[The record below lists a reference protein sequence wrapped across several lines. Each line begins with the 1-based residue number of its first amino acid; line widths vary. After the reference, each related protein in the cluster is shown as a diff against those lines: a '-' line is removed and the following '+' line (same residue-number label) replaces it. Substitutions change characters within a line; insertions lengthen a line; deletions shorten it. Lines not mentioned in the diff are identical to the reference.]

1 MNDYIFSS
9 DNLFYKHHISKNLSC
24 NAYSLHMH
32 NFYELLY
39 FVDGDATFV
48 IEDRRY
54 KLKKGDL
61 ILIRPL
67 QYHFIQIDSPVDY
80 ERYDFLFDAERHN
93 IHSVKA
99 LPEETVVVN
108 IKGNKIAEDI
118 LKKCDFY
125 QANSTPEVFSELL
138 EHLLCE
144 LFYNISLSPQV
155 FTDNST
161 VLSPLLSK
169 ALSFINQNLLSTLSV
184 EDVANHLFVSQSY
197 LFRLFKT
204 ELHQTPKKY
213 IMIKKLLVAQKMIA
227 LQETAT
233 AVAEKCGFG
242 DYSTFYRNYTTYL
255 GRRPS
260 EGID

>member
-1 MNDYIFSS
+1 MNNYIFSS
-9 DNLFYKHHISKNLSC
+9 NNLFYKHHVSKNLAC
-24 NAYSLHMH
+24 DTYSLHTH
-32 NFYELLY
+32 GLYELLY

-80 ERYDFLFDAERHN
+80 ERYNFLFDAERHN
-93 IHSVKA
+93 VHSVKA
-99 LPEETVVVN
+99 LPEETVVIN
-108 IKGNKIAEDI
+108 IKGNTIAEDI
-118 LKKCDFY
+118 FKKCDFY
-125 QANSTPEVFSELL
+125 QANCTPEVFSELL

-144 LFYNISLSPQV
+144 LFYNISLFPHT
-155 FTDNST
+155 FPDNST

-169 ALSFINQNLLSTLSV
+169 ALNYINQNLLTTLSV
-184 EDVANHLFVSQSY
+184 EDVASHLFVSESY

-213 IMIKKLLVAQKMIA
+213 IMVKKLLVAQKMIA
-227 LQETAT
+227 SGEKPTT
-233 AVAEKCGFG
+233 VAEKCGFS
-242 DYSTFYRNYTTYL
+242 DYTSFYRNYIAFL
-255 GRRPS
+255 GCRPS
-260 EGID
+260 DEIL